1 MANSET
7 DGRRWY
13 NLFEK
18 LQEKDYRNRI
28 LDEVPEIPGEVRT
41 WLGRLSLL
49 YGVPFDYLVPDE
61 KMLEMESLR
70 FFYFDPLWME
80 CLLDGALSVGRA
92 ADVRVVLGKA
102 MAGNFLAEDVIQEA
116 KKIRPQLQGKNRAE
130 EGKARTDDLETTSPK
145 GFWEATAL
153 SESGIERVR
162 TRPTPAQS
170 IWQFTGFILRSAI
183 VSGWRGLEINPYAEQ
198 GDVSDQTPLPILR
211 LDRLADD
218 TMLCIVEGIM
228 KQLVITQPP
237 ESMHFGVEMKSES
250 PISYKKQIRSVS
262 DDGKTKFEVD
272 PVPLREE
279 SAPRVIEVKTL
290 VERMEEKLG
299 ELDSAKFAV
308 EMVERPVK
316 YTISMKEEGS
326 FRSGS

>member
-1 MANSET
+1 MASSET
-7 DGRRWY
+7 GGKPCY

-49 YGVPFDYLVPDE
+49 YGVPFTYLVPDE

-70 FFYFDPLWME
+70 FFYFDPLWIE
-80 CLLDGALSVGRA
+80 CLLDGALSVGRS
-92 ADVRVVLGKA
+92 ADVHVVLGKA

-116 KKIRPQLQGKNRAE
+116 KKIRPQLQGKNRAGE
-130 EGKARTDDLETTSPK
+130 DKARTDDLETTSAK

-170 IWQFTGFILRSAI
+170 TWQFTGFILRSAI
-183 VSGWRGLEINPYAEQ
+183 VSGWRGLEINAYAEQ
-198 GDVSDQTPLPILR
+198 GDASDQTPLPILR
-211 LDRLADD
+211 LDRLAND

-250 PISYKKQIRSVS
+250 PPSYKKQIRSVS
-262 DDGKTKFEVD
+262 NDGKTTFEVD
-272 PVPLREE
+272 PVPLRGE
-279 SAPRVIEVKTL
+279 SAPRVIEVKKL

-299 ELDSAKFAV
+299 KLDSAKFAM

-316 YTISMKEEGS
+316 YTINMKEEGS

>member
-1 MANSET
+1 
-7 DGRRWY
+7 
-13 NLFEK
+13 
-18 LQEKDYRNRI
+18 
-28 LDEVPEIPGEVRT
+28 
-41 WLGRLSLL
+41 
-49 YGVPFDYLVPDE
+49 
-61 KMLEMESLR
+61 
-70 FFYFDPLWME
+70 
-80 CLLDGALSVGRA
+80 
-92 ADVRVVLGKA
+92 
-102 MAGNFLAEDVIQEA
+102 
-116 KKIRPQLQGKNRAE
+116 
-130 EGKARTDDLETTSPK
+130 LETTSPK

-170 IWQFTGFILRSAI
+170 TWQFTGFILRSAI
-183 VSGWRGLEINPYAEQ
+183 VSGWRGLEINAYAEQ
-198 GDVSDQTPLPILR
+198 GDASDQTPLPILR

-250 PISYKKQIRSVS
+250 PISYKKQIPSVS
-262 DDGKTKFEVD
+262 DNGKTKFEVD
-272 PVPLREE
+272 PVPLRGE
-279 SAPRVIEVKTL
+279 SALRVIEVKTL